1 MPRARARVVPSA
13 RQDGARAPR
22 LLFDLEGL
30 IKGFPV
36 CIQFLG
42 THSASECSLNMF
54 GVCQVLCQPV
64 EAILNRNLALFLK
77 DFTVG

>member
-1 MPRARARVVPSA
+1 
-13 RQDGARAPR
+13 
-22 LLFDLEGL
+22 
-30 IKGFPV
+30 
-36 CIQFLG
+36 
-42 THSASECSLNMF
+42 MF